1 VSGNETLNQHIM
13 SRKNTKPETPEP
25 KATIEGNEVVIRL
38 PILEKPFPSATGKTI
53 VIATSSGNRA
63 TKLKHK
69 GREVT
74 YQATVWVPQEA
85 L

>member
-1 VSGNETLNQHIM
+1 M
-13 SRKNTKPETPEP
+13 SRKNTKSDTPEP
-25 KATIEGNEVVIRL
+25 KVTIEGNEVVIRL
-38 PILEKPFPSATGKTI
+38 PIVEKPFPSATGKTI
-53 VIATSSGNRA
+53 VVATSSGSRT

-74 YQATVWVPQEA
+74 YQATVWVPREA